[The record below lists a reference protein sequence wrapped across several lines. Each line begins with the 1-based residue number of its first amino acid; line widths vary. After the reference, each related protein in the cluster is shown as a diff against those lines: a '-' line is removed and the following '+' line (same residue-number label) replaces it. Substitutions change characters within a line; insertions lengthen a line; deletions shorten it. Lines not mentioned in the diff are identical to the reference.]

1 MAESTVRRIGIFG
14 TSGMAREARDIAV
27 DLGLSVVFVAY
38 NRDELAACGE
48 SEEVI
53 LEADVERYAD
63 MPYVIGIGEGAVR
76 RKVAQRFADKVGFRN
91 LIHPAATFGKGQR
104 KQVESRQGV
113 IVCAGARLTSNIVV
127 GDFTIFNI
135 NATVSHDC
143 IIGDFV
149 TVCPQAC
156 VLGNVEVKSGAW
168 VGAGA
173 IINQGNAQAKTTIG
187 ANAMIGSGAVVVR
200 DCEADAV
207 YVGVPARKIR

>member
-1 MAESTVRRIGIFG
+1 MAESMVKRIGIFG
-14 TSGMAREARDIAV
+14 TSGMAQEARDIAV
-27 DLGLSVVFVAY
+27 DLGIAVTFVAY
-38 NRDELAACGE
+38 HQDEMASFGE
-48 SEEVI
+48 TEEVI
-53 LEADVERYAD
+53 LESDVGRYAD
-63 MPYVIGIGEGAVR
+63 MPYIIGIGEGAVR
-76 RKVAQRFADKVGFRN
+76 RKVAGRFADKIRFTN

-104 KQVESRQGV
+104 QQVENRQGV

-135 NATVSHDC
+135 NSTVSHDS

-173 IINQGNAQAKTTIG
+173 IINQGNAQVKTTIG
-187 ANAMIGSGAVVVR
+187 ENAMIGSGTVVVR
-200 DCEADAV
+200 NCEANAV
-207 YVGVPARKIR
+207 YAGVPARKIR